1 MAFPLDGDDEVMNL
15 AAAGGRR
22 QGGENPEEEN
32 LKRVQEER
40 ACKLLREY
48 AEDEQMIKREY
59 DENMETY
66 PNMMKIWK
74 RILSENMERLNQGRK
89 AMVSYIVGKNKM
101 ERDERRRAAT
111 NPTEKTLP
119 SRDLGENHP
128 TCYLLQAP
136 CALHKEV
143 RIKK

>member
-48 AEDEQMIKREY
+48 DEDAQMIKREY
-59 DENMETY
+59 DET
-66 PNMMKIWK
+66 
-74 RILSENMERLNQGRK
+74 MERLNQGRK
-89 AMVSYIVGKNKM
+89 AMVSYIVAKNKM

-143 RIKK
+143 RIKKSQT

>member
-48 AEDEQMIKREY
+48 DEDAQMLKREF
-59 DENMETY
+59 DENTERL
-66 PNMMKIWK
+66 K
-74 RILSENMERLNQGRK
+74 REFDENTERLNQARK
-89 AMVSYIVGKNKM
+89 AMVSYSVAENKM

-143 RIKK
+143 RIKKSQT

>member
-15 AAAGGRR
+15 AVGGRR

-48 AEDEQMIKREY
+48 DEDAQMIKREY
-59 DENMETY
+59 DET
-66 PNMMKIWK
+66 
-74 RILSENMERLNQGRK
+74 MERLNQAQK
-89 AMVSYIVGKNKM
+89 AMVSYIVAKNKM

-119 SRDLGENHP
+119 SSDLGENHP
-128 TCYLLQAP
+128 TCHALQRP

-143 RIKK
+143 RLKK

>member
-48 AEDEQMIKREY
+48 DEDAQMIKREY
-59 DENMETY
+59 DQGNMTKREYDET
-66 PNMMKIWK
+66 
-74 RILSENMERLNQGRK
+74 MERLNQARK
-89 AMVSYIVGKNKM
+89 AMVSYIVAKNKM

-119 SRDLGENHP
+119 SSDLGENHP
-128 TCYLLQAP
+128 TCHALQRP

-143 RIKK
+143 RLKK